1 MHAGAHVCSRK
12 NRGLVSVYH
21 NNSQNRAYVN
31 IRAVLALVPVRARPD
46 TIHFETMR
54 FAPLGDHAIMITVG
68 SSIDE
73 VTNGRVRALSAA
85 LHANPPAGS
94 VDQVP
99 AFASLVLHYDPALV
113 SGDQGIAPY
122 DRMVQQLETLFAVAP
137 TPNLGDA
144 RLVEIPVCYGG
155 AFGPDIED
163 VAKRHELEAEDV
175 IRIHTAGDYL
185 VYMVGFM
192 PGFAY
197 LGGLSERIA
206 TPRRGSPRTAVP
218 AGTVGIGGDQTGV
231 YPLVS
236 PGGWNLIGKTP
247 LRIFDIQR
255 SEPTL
260 LAAGDRVRF
269 RQISLSE
276 FSDWPT

>member
-1 MHAGAHVCSRK
+1 MQIA
-12 NRGLVSVYH
+12 
-21 NNSQNRAYVN
+21 
-31 IRAVLALVPVRARPD
+31 PV
-46 TIHFETMR
+46 
-54 FAPLGDHAIMITVG
+54 GDRAIMITVG

-73 VTNGRVRALSAA
+73 ATNLRVRSVVAA
-85 LHANPPAGS
+85 LTTNQVAGV
-94 VDQVP
+94 VDLVP
-99 AFASLVLHYDPALV
+99 AFASIVVHYDPMRVAGDLQV
-113 SGDQGIAPY
+113 SPY
-122 DRMVQQLETLFAVAP
+122 DRMVAQLETLLAGAAAP
-137 TPNLGDA
+137 SVPIG
-144 RLVEIPVCYGG
+144 RIVEIPVCYGG
-155 AFGPDIED
+155 AFGPDLED

-175 IRIHTAGDYL
+175 VRIHAAGDYL

-197 LGGLSERIA
+197 LGGLSPNIA
-206 TPRRGSPRTAVP
+206 TPRRLSPRTAVP

-231 YPLVS
+231 YPLES

-247 LRIFDIQR
+247 LRIFNIQR
-255 SEPTL
+255 AEPTL

>member
-1 MHAGAHVCSRK
+1 
-12 NRGLVSVYH
+12 
-21 NNSQNRAYVN
+21 
-31 IRAVLALVPVRARPD
+31 
-46 TIHFETMR
+46 MR

-73 VTNGRVRALSAA
+73 ETNRRVGAVTAA
-85 LHANPPAGS
+85 LRAQPPAGT
-94 VDQVP
+94 VEQVR
-99 AFASLVLHYDPALV
+99 AFASVVLHYDPARV
-113 SGDQGIAPY
+113 SGGPGLPPY
-122 DRMVQQLETLFAVAP
+122 DRMVAQLKTLLAGTTMADVP
-137 TPNLGDA
+137 EA
-144 RLVEIPVCYGG
+144 RTVEIPVCYGG
-155 AFGPDIED
+155 AFGPDLED
-163 VAKRHELEAEDV
+163 VARRHELEAADV
-175 IRIHTAGDYL
+175 IRIHSNGDYL

-197 LGGLSERIA
+197 LGGLSARIA
-206 TPRRGSPRTAVP
+206 TPRRLSPRTAVP

-231 YPLVS
+231 YPLAS

-255 SEPTL
+255 NEPAL
-260 LAAGDRVRF
+260 LVAGDRVRF

>member
-1 MHAGAHVCSRK
+1 
-12 NRGLVSVYH
+12 
-21 NNSQNRAYVN
+21 
-31 IRAVLALVPVRARPD
+31 
-46 TIHFETMR
+46 MR
-54 FAPLGDHAIMITVG
+54 FNPLGDRAIMITLG
-68 SSIDE
+68 ASIDE
-73 VTNGRVRALSAA
+73 ATNQRVRAVSAA
-85 LHANPPAGS
+85 LRAHPPAGA

-99 AFASLVLHYDPALV
+99 AFASVVVHYDPARV
-113 SGDQGIAPY
+113 SGDARVAPY
-122 DRMVQQLETLFAVAP
+122 DRMVKQLEALLANASAP
-137 TPNLGDA
+137 DVSEA

-163 VAKRHELEAEDV
+163 VARRHELEPEDV
-175 IRIHTAGDYL
+175 IRIHTSGDYL

-197 LGGLSERIA
+197 LGGLSPRIA
-206 TPRRGSPRTAVP
+206 TPRRPSPRTAVP

-255 SEPTL
+255 AEPTL